1 MTIETIMATQLNP
14 LVDGR
19 VYEAGTPDVIPKH
32 PDGSFKPFLI
42 WNIMGGSEQEYVEGT
57 RSDKVHRRIQIAAFD
72 HDGEVASALLRA
84 AGDRLLA
91 SEYSVGVYGS
101 PVGTYDTARKLR
113 GRFQQFSIHHPA

>member
-1 MTIETIMATQLNP
+1 MTIETIMATLLNP
-14 LVDGR
+14 LVEGR
-19 VYEAGTPDVIPKH
+19 VYEAGTPDEIPRDD
-32 PDGSFKPFLI
+32 DGMFKPFVI
-42 WNIMGGSEQEYVEGT
+42 WNIMGGTEQEYVDKE

-72 HDGEVASALLRA
+72 HDGEVASGLLRE
-84 AGDRLLA
+84 AGARLLG